1 MLGRLGHHTNVKYI
15 FAKTSVFLFL
25 LVLNFVLILIL
36 FVSIQPFHACLI
48 ASSFIQKTSFMA
60 SNVNSSS
67 LLE

>member
-1 MLGRLGHHTNVKYI
+1 MLGRLGHQTSVKYI

-25 LVLNFVLILIL
+25 LVLNLVLILVCFI
-36 FVSIQPFHACLI
+36 SIQPFHICLI
-48 ASSFIQKTSFMA
+48 ASSSIPKICFIA